1 MTRHI
6 TGNQS
11 VFERAAR
18 LASRTVA
25 IGLGGLAFTAATAAP
40 ASAHSERAPKPPQ
53 PALSAPLV
61 INPAAILK
69 NRLVHHQQVTFDVSQ
84 GVNWGPGEAE
94 QTTVPL
100 TADVD
105 GTIDYFSVTQM
116 NTTHGSLRTLRVGEL
131 NGLKPDALVD
141 EVFSQLHDP
150 SATPSESGVVS
161 TFTQGDIPSVNVTYS
176 DGEHLL
182 VPVGQSVPNPYPPQS

>member
-1 MTRHI
+1 MTRHT

-18 LASRTVA
+18 LASQTVA
-25 IGLGGLAFTAATAAP
+25 VGLGGLAFTAATAAP
-40 ASAHSERAPKPPQ
+40 ASAHSERAPVPPQ

-69 NRLVHHQQVTFDVSQ
+69 DRLVHRQQVTFDVSQ
-84 GVNWGPGEAE
+84 GVNWGPNEE
-94 QTTVPL
+94 DQTTVPL

-105 GTIDYFSVTQM
+105 GHTDYFSVTQT
-116 NTTHGSLRTLRVGEL
+116 NPHGSLRTLRVTEL
-131 NGLKPDALVD
+131 TGLQPDALVD
-141 EVFSQLHDP
+141 ETFAQLQDP
-150 SATPSESGVVS
+150 TATPSQSGVVT
-161 TFTQGDIPSVNVTYS
+161 TFNTIAEPSVTVTYS

-182 VPVGQSVPNPYPPQS
+182 VPVGQTGANPFAPES